1 MKFLG
6 LNVTAG
12 IAGAVLLATAGGAF
26 AASLDNDVNV
36 MARPS
41 ANSKIVAALKA
52 GDQLSVASQRSS
64 WCQITAPAEGWVPCS
79 DINELNRTNL
89 ATPPEAPKGYDY
101 NTDPYLGPNGGI
113 HTVYNGQFQ

>member
-1 MKFLG
+1 MKLLG
-6 LNVTAG
+6 FNLAAG
-12 IAGAVLLATAGGAF
+12 LAGAVLVATAGGVF

-36 MARPS
+36 MAGPT

-64 WCQITAPAEGWVPCS
+64 WCQITAPATGWVPCS
-79 DINELNRTNL
+79 DINQLNRTDL
-89 ATPPEAPKGYDY
+89 ATPAAPKGYDY

-113 HTVYNGQFQ
+113 HSVYNGQFQ